1 MYNSVFK
8 VKMVAFSIVMKLHKL
23 SQSILE
29 KETLY
34 PLVAFPSGS
43 AVKEYTYS
51 VGDLGSIPGLERS
64 PGEGKG
70 YPFQYSGLENSGLG
84 WQRVGQDWVTFTS
97 LSWLEPRWSVFKVLA
112 WLSDILLEGLGVS
125 PLISWLAAA
134 VFKPTL
140 SSILA
145 WWITMDRRAW
155 WATVHGVQELNTT

>member
-70 YPFQYSGLENSGLG
+70 YPLQYSFCGTIG
-84 WQRVGQDWVTFTS
+84 
-97 LSWLEPRWSVFKVLA
+97 
-112 WLSDILLEGLGVS
+112 
-125 PLISWLAAA
+125 
-134 VFKPTL
+134 
-140 SSILA
+140 
-145 WWITMDRRAW
+145 
-155 WATVHGVQELNTT
+155 

>member
-64 PGEGKG
+64 PGEGNG
-70 YPFQYSGLENSGLG
+70 NPLQYSSFENPLDTGV
-84 WQRVGQDWVTFTS
+84 WQV
-97 LSWLEPRWSVFKVLA
+97 
-112 WLSDILLEGLGVS
+112 I
-125 PLISWLAAA
+125 
-134 VFKPTL
+134 
-140 SSILA
+140 
-145 WWITMDRRAW
+145 
-155 WATVHGVQELNTT
+155 VHGVTKSQT